1 MFNIAII
8 GAGQLGSR
16 HLQGLKNSNMSMHIF
31 VIDNNKESLEVAK
44 ERYESLPV
52 NSNQIVEY
60 YHNIDQLPNSLDF
73 VVIATGSKP
82 RAAIIKS
89 LLNHSDVKNLILEKV
104 LFPRLN
110 EYDEIGQLLKN
121 KHIPSWVNCPRRMY
135 GMYQDIKNRID
146 TCSPISM
153 ISQGNDWGLCCNSIH
168 IIDIFMFLTG
178 EKTYTITHL
187 DLENNIIESKRP
199 GYIEFYGNILIET
212 PRGHKLTLKC
222 GRGEYEPLK
231 EIKYGNNIIK
241 IQEENGL
248 WTFNNESY
256 VYKLPYQSQL
266 TGLLADITLS
276 IGYCPL
282 TPYENSAE
290 YHKPFIKA
298 ILNHYNKIKGI
309 NSDLCPIT

>member
-1 MFNIAII
+1 MYNIAII

-222 GRGEYEPLK
+222 GHGEYEPLK

-298 ILNHYNKIKGI
+298 ILNHYNEIKGI